1 MYVDP
6 NYAIFDVGKSVLDI
20 VHLRMWR
27 CYALVWALFVECGC
41 SCYYYLI
48 VGVGEWYVGCEEAVD
63 GCWCWW
69 VKGGGGIEG
78 RCR

>member
-1 MYVDP
+1 MHWSVFCLLSVDVLATTVLP
-6 NYAIFDVGKSVLDI
+6 NSRGGGG
-20 VHLRMWR
+20 RR
-27 CYALVWALFVECGC
+27 
-41 SCYYYLI
+41 
-48 VGVGEWYVGCEEAVD
+48 VGCEEAVD